1 MNICSF
7 KLIFEQ
13 LFINFMANLVHM
25 ARNKK
30 DRLIQMAPHFCG
42 FKPQG
47 VQCKPGYEVSINFEE
62 YEALNLCDY
71 ELLKQVDAAKLMKIS
86 RPTFTRI
93 YESVRRKIAKAFI
106 EGSSIYFED
115 GNSTISD
122 WLKCNNCQISFTI
135 SDNSDKSCPICK
147 SRALIE
153 NN

>member
-1 MNICSF
+1 
-7 KLIFEQ
+7 
-13 LFINFMANLVHM
+13 M

-47 VQCKPGYEVSINFEE
+47 IQSKPGSEVSINFEE

-71 ELLKQVDAAKLMKIS
+71 ELLNQSEAAKLMNIS

-106 EGSSIYFED
+106 EGSSIDFEN
-115 GNSTISD
+115 GNSSVSD
-122 WLKCNNCQISFTI
+122 WLKCNKCQISFTVTD
-135 SDNSDKSCPICK
+135 STGNFCPICK
-147 SRALIE
+147 SQVITE
-153 NN
+153 KK

>member
-1 MNICSF
+1 
-7 KLIFEQ
+7 
-13 LFINFMANLVHM
+13 M

-47 VQCKPGYEVSINFEE
+47 IQSKLSSDVSINFEE

-71 ELLKQVDAAKLMKIS
+71 ELLNQSEAAKLMNIS

-106 EGSSIYFED
+106 EGSYINFEA
-115 GNSTISD
+115 GNSTVSD

-135 SDNSDKSCPICK
+135 TDGKGNFCPICK
-147 SRALIE
+147 SQVITD
-153 NN
+153 NK

>member
-1 MNICSF
+1 
-7 KLIFEQ
+7 
-13 LFINFMANLVHM
+13 M

-30 DRLIQMAPHFCG
+30 NRVIQMAPNFCG

-47 VQCKPGYEVSINFEE
+47 GQCKPGSDVIISFEE

-71 ELLKQVDAAKLMKIS
+71 EFLKQVEAAKLMNVS

-106 EGSSIYFED
+106 EGSCIHFEQ
-115 GNSTISD
+115 GNTAVSD
-122 WLKCNNCQISFTI
+122 WLTCNSCEITFTVT
-135 SDNSDKSCPICK
+135 DNSDIRCPLCK
-147 SRALIE
+147 STVLTE